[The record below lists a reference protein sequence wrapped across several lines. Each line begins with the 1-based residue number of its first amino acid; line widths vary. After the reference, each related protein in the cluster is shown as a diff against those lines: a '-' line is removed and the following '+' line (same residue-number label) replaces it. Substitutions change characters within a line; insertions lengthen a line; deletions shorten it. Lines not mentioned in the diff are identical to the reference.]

1 MTLTLGISPCPN
13 DTFSFYNVLHG
24 NLDYDNRFDEHFQDI
39 ENLNRALLLGKFDV
53 CKASFGIIPHI
64 SENYQILDAGSALGF
79 GCGPLLV
86 ARENFT
92 LSEIVTM
99 KIAIPGVNTTAN
111 RLLRLLLGQNLN
123 TEEVVFS
130 EIENAV
136 LDGRFDA
143 GLIIH
148 ESRFTYQEK
157 GLTKIID
164 LGSWWEDKFEI
175 PLPLGC
181 IVVRRSFPEEQK
193 RLIQKQI
200 ADSILLAFARPEET
214 RDFVQKHA
222 QAMSLD
228 VMKQHIDLYVNE
240 FSVAL
245 GPEGQKAVRTLLSDE
260 LARITEPLFVGLNY

>member
-1 MTLTLGISPCPN
+1 MNLKLGISPCPN

-24 NLDYDNRFDEHFQDI
+24 NLFNGIRFDESFHDI
-39 ENLNRALLLGKFDV
+39 ENLNRGLLRGEFDV
-53 CKASFGIIPHI
+53 CKASFGIVPHI

-86 ARENFT
+86 ACKQFA
-92 LSEIVTM
+92 LSEIATM

-123 TEEVVFS
+123 TKEVVFS

-136 LDGRFDA
+136 LEGRFDA

-148 ESRFTYQEK
+148 ESRFTYEEK

-164 LGSWWEDKFEI
+164 LGSWWEEKFKMPI
-175 PLPLGC
+175 PLGC
-181 IVVRRSFPEEQK
+181 IVVRRSFPDEQK
-193 RLIQKQI
+193 CLIEQQI
-200 ADSILLAFARPEET
+200 AESIRLAFAQPEAT
-214 RDFVQKHA
+214 SDFVRKHA
-222 QAMSLD
+222 QAMRLD

-245 GPEGQKAVRTLLSDE
+245 GAEGQKAVRTLLSDE
-260 LARITEPLFVGLNY
+260 LAGITEPLFVGLNY